1 MRKENIDMKT
11 YSRLTQSIVQSWLET
26 LSLGSRQYK
35 NMLHDFNE
43 VEESS
48 RKKFIQWLNIQ
59 DVKTITQFI
68 FVVEE

>member
-1 MRKENIDMKT
+1 MKT
-11 YSRLTQSIVQSWLET
+11 YSRLTQSIVQSWLEM

-43 VEESS
+43 MDESS
-48 RKKFIQWLNIQ
+48 REKFIQWLNIQ

-68 FVVEE
+68 FVLEE

>member
-1 MRKENIDMKT
+1 MKT

-43 VEESS
+43 MDEPS

-68 FVVEE
+68 FAVEE

>member
-1 MRKENIDMKT
+1 MKT

-43 VEESS
+43 MDESS

>member
-1 MRKENIDMKT
+1 MKT

-26 LSLGSRQYK
+26 LSLDSRQYK

-43 VEESS
+43 MDESS

>member
-1 MRKENIDMKT
+1 MKT
-11 YSRLTQSIVQSWLET
+11 YSRLTQRIVQSWLET

-43 VEESS
+43 MDEPS

>member
-1 MRKENIDMKT
+1 MKT

-43 VEESS
+43 MDEPS

>member
-1 MRKENIDMKT
+1 MKT

-35 NMLHDFNE
+35 NILHDFNE
-43 VEESS
+43 MDESS

-68 FVVEE
+68 FAVEE

>member
-1 MRKENIDMKT
+1 MKT

-43 VEESS
+43 MDELS

-68 FVVEE
+68 FAVEE